1 MKKGQDI
8 DIEPLAIEISDVTE
22 RSPQQSIF
30 TDVNTKSVQQDS
42 LEDIPGGVSAQA
54 FPVTTPTNL
63 QPKKSSVEKVISN
76 DI

>member
-42 LEDIPGGVSAQA
+42 LEDIPGGVSDQA
-54 FPVTTPTNL
+54 FPVATPTNL